1 MAPFQELITKSILC
15 TGQQNSRQRP
25 SLCHHYQYYNKTMD
39 STLPR
44 PVKECVSLL
53 ELEALAR
60 QVLPQ
65 AYFDYYAGGAT
76 DELTLRR
83 NSSDF
88 AQIKLRPRMLKDIS
102 QIDTSTSALGSTLS
116 SPICIAPTAFHGLAH
131 SEGELATA
139 RAAARMDTLMTLST
153 LSNYA
158 LEEVIAAGPHHMW
171 FQLYV
176 YKDREITRDLVKRAR
191 ESGYKALVV
200 TVDSPSLG
208 KRERDLKNGFHLPD
222 HLQAKN
228 LEKFLLHEIKEE
240 RTGDYNIDNIG
251 RNSLASYIAS
261 LYDRSLTWKD
271 LAWIV
276 SLSDLPVLVK
286 GIVRGDDA
294 ALAIKHGARGIIVS
308 NHGGRQVD
316 TTLSGIEALIDVAAE
331 LEAKKLGA
339 DKAEIYMDGGIRR
352 GTDVIKALALGA
364 RAVFIGR
371 PVLYGLALDGEAGVQ
386 RVLQILLDELKLA
399 MSLCGTASLSDI
411 STDHLRLPSSFLT

>member
-1 MAPFQELITKSILC
+1 
-15 TGQQNSRQRP
+15 
-25 SLCHHYQYYNKTMD
+25 MD
-39 STLPR
+39 STSPR
-44 PVKECVSLL
+44 PFNESVSLL

-65 AYFDYYAGGAT
+65 SYFDYYAGGAT

-102 QIDTSTSALGSTLS
+102 QIDTSTSALGSTLT

-131 SEGELATA
+131 IEGELATA
-139 RAAARMDTLMTLST
+139 RAAARLDTLMTLST

-158 LEEVIAAGPHHMW
+158 LEEVIAVGPHHMW

-240 RTGDYNIDNIG
+240 GQG
-251 RNSLASYIAS
+251 LNSLASYIAS

-352 GTDVIKALALGA
+352 GTDVVKALALGA

-371 PVLYGLALDGEAGVQ
+371 PVLYGLALDGEAGVE
-386 RVLQILLDELKLA
+386 RVLQMLLDELKLA

-411 STDHLRLPSSFLT
+411 STDHLRLPTSFLT

>member
-1 MAPFQELITKSILC
+1 
-15 TGQQNSRQRP
+15 
-25 SLCHHYQYYNKTMD
+25 MD

-44 PVKECVSLL
+44 PFKESVSLI

-65 AYFDYYAGGAT
+65 SYFDYYAGGAA

-83 NSSDF
+83 NRSDF

-102 QIDTSTSALGSTLS
+102 HIDTSTSALGNALT

-176 YKDREITRDLVKRAR
+176 YKDREITKDLVKRAS

-208 KRERDLKNGFHLPD
+208 KRERDLKNGFHLPF

-240 RTGDYNIDNIG
+240 GQG

-271 LAWIV
+271 LSWIA

-294 ALAIKHGARGIIVS
+294 ALAIQHGAKGIIVS

-316 TTLSGIEALIDVAAE
+316 TTLSGIEALIEVTAE
-331 LEAKKLGA
+331 LEAKKLAA
-339 DKAEIYMDGGIRR
+339 DKAEVYMDGGIRR

-371 PVLYGLALDGEAGVQ
+371 PVLYGLALDGETGVE
-386 RVLQILLDELKLA
+386 RVLQILQDELKLA
-399 MSLCGTASLSDI
+399 MSLCGTASLADI
-411 STDHLRLPSSFLT
+411 NKDHLRLPNSFLS